1 MPRSVRRLPVER
13 LPSEGEHRV
22 RFTAHPDPARGL
34 REIAEYGLNYD
45 PSDTEGRGW
54 HHDRVRHLLGD
65 EVPGEPV
72 PDGPFQLACRLVHDY
87 EFAEPKIMRAYFHAD
102 APLVGRDMLL
112 EGRFSLLRFPMGVRV
127 DVEVDEVRDRADGT
141 RERSWGW
148 SYRTLEHHLERGR
161 LVYEVIKN
169 LDTGRVEFL
178 ITGVS
183 SRARIPNPIVA
194 LGFGVFGRWTQNRF
208 YRAASTRLARL
219 VAEVYAGAPRP
230 EPRRIG
236 PGDLVVAPTEL
247 RDGVRGAGAA
257 AGS

>member
-1 MPRSVRRLPVER
+1 M
-13 LPSEGEHRV
+13 

-148 SYRTLEHHLERGR
+148 SYRTLEHHLERGW

-194 LGFGVFGRWTQNRF
+194 LGFGVFGRWTQTRF

>member
-1 MPRSVRRLPVER
+1 M
-13 LPSEGEHRV
+13 

-72 PDGPFQLACRLVHDY
+72 PDGPFRLACRLVHDY
-87 EFAEPKIMRAYFHAD
+87 EFAHPKIMRAYFHAD

-112 EGRFSLLRFPMGVRV
+112 EGRFAVLRFPMGVRV
-127 DVEVDEVRDRADGT
+127 DAEVDEVRDRADGT

-169 LDTGRVEFL
+169 LDTGRVEFV

-183 SRARIPNPIVA
+183 SRARIPNPVVA
-194 LGFGVFGRWTQNRF
+194 LGFGVFGRWTQTRF
-208 YRAASTRLARL
+208 YRAASNRLARL

-236 PGDLVVAPTEL
+236 PGDVVVAPT
-247 RDGVRGAGAA
+247 G
-257 AGS
+257 